1 MQFIESIAFNRIILG
16 EDARSDIGDR
26 DRAEK
31 IVNALRSEEPYVL
44 QRFNLTLGQIEK
56 LQKLVFMSHKTN
68 DRAAEREARY
78 ISSKHNVAV
87 YMAEW
92 DGGIQNPNSLALPAY
107 IMQAIGASCGFLVHV
122 TLEIETSMW
131 IGYEVGVAHA
141 RDTRRAR
148 ITYNAR
154 QRLTLPAVVGA
165 LPSLDDRTALDMW
178 IQRLP

>member
-1 MQFIESIAFNRIILG
+1 MIAFNRIVLG
-16 EDARSDIGDR
+16 EDARSDIVER
-26 DRAEK
+26 DRAER
-31 IVNALRSEEPYVL
+31 IVIALRSEEPYAR
-44 QRFNLTLGQIEK
+44 QRFNLTPAQVAK
-56 LQKLVFMSHKTN
+56 LRNFVFMSHKTD

-107 IMQAIGASCGFLVHV
+107 IMQAIGASRGFLVHV
-122 TLEIETSMW
+122 ILKIETSMW

-141 RDTRRAR
+141 LDTCRAR
-148 ITYNAR
+148 ITYNAS

-165 LPSLDDRTALDMW
+165 LPSLDDRTALDGW
-178 IQRLP
+178 ISRIL

>member
-1 MQFIESIAFNRIILG
+1 MIAFKRIILG

-31 IVNALRSEEPYVL
+31 IVNALRSEEPYAL
-44 QRFNLTLGQIEK
+44 QRLNLPPAQVEK
-56 LQKLVFMSHKTN
+56 LRKFVFMSHKTN
-68 DRAAEREARY
+68 DWAAEREARY

-107 IMQAIGASCGFLVHV
+107 IMHAIGASCGFLVHV
-122 TLEIETSMW
+122 ILEIGTSMW

-141 RDTRRAR
+141 LDTRRAR
-148 ITYNAR
+148 ITYNAG

-165 LPSLDDRTALDMW
+165 LPSLDDRTALDWW
-178 IQRLP
+178 IRRLP